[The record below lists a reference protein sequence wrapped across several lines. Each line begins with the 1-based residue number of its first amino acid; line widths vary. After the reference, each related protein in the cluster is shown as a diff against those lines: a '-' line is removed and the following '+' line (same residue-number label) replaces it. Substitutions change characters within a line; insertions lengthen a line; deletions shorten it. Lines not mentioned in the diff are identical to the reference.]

1 MQQLD
6 LTATLDGVNFAPA
19 TELEEI
25 AQNVRTILT
34 TFKKTVPMDREFGIS
49 AETSDLPTAAAQAT
63 MTAEIVAAIN
73 RFEPRARVV
82 SVDFEGVETEAVV
95 QPKVRI
101 KVNGA

>member
-6 LTATLDGVNFAPA
+6 ITATLDGVNFAPA

-49 AETSDLPTAAAQAT
+49 AETSDLPIAAAQAT

-82 SVDFEGVETEAVV
+82 SVDYEGVETEGVV

>member
-1 MQQLD
+1 MSQLD
-6 LTATLDGVNFAPA
+6 ITATLDGVNFAPA
-19 TELEEI
+19 SELEEI

-49 AETSDLPTAAAQAT
+49 ADTADLPIAAAQAA

-73 RFEPRARVV
+73 YYEPRARVV
-82 SVDFEGVETEAVV
+82 SVDYEGVETDGIVR
-95 QPKVRI
+95 PKVRI

>member
-6 LTATLDGVNFAPA
+6 ITATLSGVNFAPA

-34 TFKKTVPMDREFGIS
+34 TFKKTVPMDREFGINAATS
-49 AETSDLPTAAAQAT
+49 ALPIAAAPDT

-82 SVDFEGVETEAVV
+82 SVDYEGKEAEGIVE
-95 QPKVRI
+95 PKVRI